1 MAPTTA
7 STSAT
12 KSATFKTMTR
22 AFFKRGWAEL
32 SEHDWIYLTATYD
45 YLPGALGR
53 TGLGLRAG
61 CFSAGDYFS
70 GFGDTDSK
78 PRARSRHPTAR
89 SQPNAGSAGSPP
101 AVVGNFRCRCLAS
114 PTPGPSA

>member
-32 SEHDWIYLTATYD
+32 SEHDWIYLTAKYD

-61 CFSAGDYFS
+61 CFSAGDYLS
-70 GFGDTDSK
+70 GFGDIDRN
-78 PRARSRHPTAR
+78 PRAGSRHQTAR
-89 SQPNAGSAGSPP
+89 SQPNAGSADSLRQ
-101 AVVGNFRCRCLAS
+101 VVVSCSCCCL
-114 PTPGPSA
+114 